1 MGGADYR
8 RLVKRIAVALVLFA
22 AGRAFALDVNTASQ
36 AELEQLPG
44 IGVALSERLLEA
56 RRASPFRDWD
66 DLLARVR
73 GLRAQA
79 AKLSAAGLSVGG
91 QPYAAARGASATR

>member
-1 MGGADYR
+1 MGGEDYR
-8 RLVKRIAVALVLFA
+8 RRVKRIALALCLLA
-22 AGRAFALDVNTASQ
+22 AVPALALDVNTASQ

-79 AKLSAAGLSVGG
+79 VKLSAAGLSVGG
-91 QPYAAARGASATR
+91 RPYAAASAASATR